1 MDENGMDFELRRSME
16 ESVTK
21 IGSKGEKI
29 ATCDLAICAAKESHD
44 CDNWRVTAVTLDIS
58 ESPP

>member
-44 CDNWRVTAVTLDIS
+44 CDNWRVTAVT
-58 ESPP
+58 